1 VGVWVVLTYAIFVAA
16 GIGLVVGAVLGVRK
30 ARVLNADNESAAR
43 SIVRTPVLAVIEAV
57 RGFFVAGFGVVI
69 AILAVAGCGGGGS
82 DGGSPPGAGTGQPQV
97 RHGRLAPGSGAGG
110 VRLEK
115 LGDFNQP
122 LYVAQPPGDR
132 RDLFVV
138 EQTGRIQI
146 LRDGHRASRPFLD
159 LSGAVSCCGE
169 QGLLSVA
176 FAPNYR
182 KSGLLYVDYTD
193 AAGDT
198 RVVEYRRSS
207 SDPLRGDPASRR
219 VVLRVP
225 QPFSVHNGGLLL
237 FGPDHLLYVGL
248 GDGGA
253 ADHGEQGPRG
263 DKADPQRNG
272 QDLSTLLGKILRID
286 PRPSGDGPYAIPRSN
301 PFVGRHG
308 ARPEIYSY
316 GLRNPWRF
324 SFDRATGAL
333 AIGDVGGIRFEEV
346 DLVPRGDGRGAN
358 FGWSAYEG
366 FARLNAD
373 QHAPNQI
380 PPALVYR
387 HDAGCSVT
395 GGYVVRDRA
404 LPTLFG
410 RYLYGD
416 YCSGVLRSFPAQP
429 AHPAADDRAL
439 GPTVPSLSSF
449 GEDDAGHIYAT
460 SLQGPV
466 YRLVPSGH

>member
-1 VGVWVVLTYAIFVAA
+1 
-16 GIGLVVGAVLGVRK
+16 
-30 ARVLNADNESAAR
+30 
-43 SIVRTPVLAVIEAV
+43 
-57 RGFFVAGFGVVI
+57 
-69 AILAVAGCGGGGS
+69 
-82 DGGSPPGAGTGQPQV
+82 
-97 RHGRLAPGSGAGG
+97 
-110 VRLEK
+110 
-115 LGDFNQP
+115 
-122 LYVAQPPGDR
+122 
-132 RDLFVV
+132 VV
-138 EQTGRIQI
+138 EQTGRIQV

-159 LSGAVSCCGE
+159 LSAAVSCCGE

-176 FAPNYR
+176 FAPDYR
-182 KSGLLYVDYTD
+182 RSGLLYVDYTD

-207 SDPLRGDPASRR
+207 SDPLRADPASRR

-225 QPFSVHNGGLLL
+225 QPFPNHNGGLLL

-248 GDGGA
+248 GDGGSE
-253 ADHGEQGPRG
+253 G
-263 DKADPQRNG
+263 DPQRNG
-272 QDLSTLLGKILRID
+272 QDLSTLLGKVLRID
-286 PRPSGDGPYAIPRSN
+286 PRPSGDRPYAIPRSN
-301 PFVGRHG
+301 PFVGRQG
-308 ARPEIYSY
+308 ARPAIYSY

-333 AIGDVGGIRFEEV
+333 AIGDVGGSGFEEV
-346 DLVPRGDGRGAN
+346 DLVPRGEGRGAN

-373 QHAPNQI
+373 QRAPNRV
-380 PPALVYR
+380 PPVLVYS
-387 HDAGCSVT
+387 HAVGCSIT

-404 LPTLFG
+404 LPTLYG

-429 AHPAADDRAL
+429 GHRAADDREL
-439 GPTVPSLSSF
+439 GPKVPSLSSF

-466 YRLVPSGH
+466 YRLTAGHH